1 MKLIIDRF
9 EGSFAVCEREDLSH
23 VRVEAGLLPDGAKE
37 GSVIDF
43 SDGVYTIDEAET
55 LKRRQTVSK
64 KLRRLFGN

>member
-1 MKLIIDRF
+1 MRLIIDRF
-9 EGSFAVCEREDLSH
+9 ENGFAVCEREDLPH

-55 LKRRQTVSK
+55 LKRRREMSK
-64 KLRRLFGN
+64 KLRRLFGK

>member
-1 MKLIIDRF
+1 MKLIIDRL
-9 EGSFAVCEREDLSH
+9 EGGFAVCEKEDLSH
-23 VRVEAGLLPDGAKE
+23 VNVDVRLLPDGAKE

-43 SDGVYTIDEAET
+43 SDGVYPIDEAET